1 MKHWRLALRLLWRD
15 SRSGELSLLA
25 IALLIAV
32 NASTTIS
39 LFADRLQRTMTLQAA
54 EFMGGDLVLTSPTA
68 IGPAWLQQ
76 AEQRGLA
83 RAETVEFG
91 SVLLEHKQMLLAAAK
106 AVSSAYPLRGVLKTR
121 VGEEAEDQV
130 KQGPEPGEAWVE
142 PRVLSALSLKIG
154 DSLTLGEQ
162 PLKIARILVYESD
175 KGSDFYSFSPRVM
188 FNQADLAAT
197 GVVQPGSRVQY
208 SYQFIGDEPA
218 LAQFKDWLK
227 PQLTPSQRML
237 DIHQDRP
244 ELGSALRRA
253 ERYLGLS
260 SVVVI
265 LIAGVAIAMAT
276 GRYSER
282 HFDAAALLRCFGSS
296 QAEILRL
303 YSLQFICLGLLVS
316 GLGCGLGWLGQYGLF
331 VLLAGLLPGQLAL
344 PSVWAVLMGFASG
357 LLILWGFALPPLLRL
372 RKVAPLRV
380 LRRELAPLPAAAW
393 LVYGSALILVAA
405 LIWRYSND
413 AMMTAS
419 ILGVSLLVLS
429 VLAGVVYGL
438 LRALRGLL
446 PRLGLSW
453 RMALQSLTRDSR
465 ASVAQIMAF
474 SMTLAAMLLS
484 FSVRTDLIQHW
495 QQQLPEHAPNHF
507 ILNILPDLQQ
517 AFASDVQQAGIN
529 SSPFYPVVRGR
540 LVMVN
545 QQPVQKRVSKD
556 SQGDNAT
563 QRELSLTW
571 VQQIGNDTP
580 ITAGGSWPDNQA
592 GWVSVEQKL
601 AENLSIQVGDQL
613 QFTIGSAQ
621 VNATVSS
628 LRSVQWDSLKPN
640 FYMMFSPGTLDSFP
654 TTYMTSFYLAAEQKT
669 WLNSLLKKY
678 PATTVLEVDQL
689 VQQFKSLLQQVSAA
703 INYLLYF
710 ALLAGFSVLFA
721 AVYASLDT
729 RIYQGVLMRTLGASR
744 GLLRRIQWLEFSL
757 LGGVSGVLAVI
768 VAEAIRVV
776 VYQKLMQM
784 DYVPNIY
791 YWLALPLIGIVSV
804 GIAGFIGV
812 RQVLNESPMRVLRRD

>member
-1 MKHWRLALRLLWRD
+1 MKHWRLALTLLWRD
-15 SRSGELSLLA
+15 ARSGELSLLA

-32 NASTTIS
+32 SASTTIT

-54 EFMGGDLVLTSPTA
+54 EFLGGDLVLT
-68 IGPAWLQQ
+68 GPAAIDPSWLQQ
-76 AEQRGLA
+76 AEQAGLTHS
-83 RAETVEFG
+83 ETVEFG
-91 SVLLEHKQMLLAAAK
+91 SVLLENEQMLLAAAK
-106 AVSSAYPLRGVLKTR
+106 AVSAGYPLRGLLKTR
-121 VGEEAEDQV
+121 IDEQTEQTV
-130 KQGPEPGEAWVE
+130 KQGPPPGEAWVE
-142 PRVLSALSLKIG
+142 PRVLSALHLQVG
-154 DSLTLGEQ
+154 DRLTLGEQ
-162 PLKIARILVYESD
+162 ALTISRILSYESD

-188 FNQADLAAT
+188 FNQVDLAAT

-208 SYQFIGDEPA
+208 GYQFIGDELA
-218 LAQFKDWLK
+218 LGQFKDWLK
-227 PQLTPSQRML
+227 PQLNPSQRLL

-265 LIAGVAIAMAT
+265 LIAGVAIAMAA

-296 QAEILRL
+296 QGDILRL
-303 YSLQFICLGLLVS
+303 YSLQFVWLGLLIS

-331 VLLAGLLPGQLAL
+331 ALLAELLPKQLAL
-344 PSVWAVLMGFASG
+344 PSLWAVMLGFVSG

-372 RKVAPLRV
+372 RQVAPLRV
-380 LRRELAPLPAAAW
+380 LRRDLAPLPASAW
-393 LVYGSALILVAA
+393 LVYGLALLLVSG

-413 AMMTAS
+413 ATMTAS
-419 ILGVSLLVLS
+419 ILGVSLLALS
-429 VLAGVVYGL
+429 LLALLVYGL
-438 LRALRGLL
+438 LRALQSRLSRFGLN
-446 PRLGLSW
+446 W
-453 RMALQSLTRDSR
+453 RMALQSLTRNHR

-484 FSVRTDLIQHW
+484 FTVRTDLIQHW
-495 QQQLPEHAPNHF
+495 QQQLPEQAPNHF
-507 ILNILPDLQQ
+507 ILNILPDLQT
-517 AFASDVQQAGIN
+517 AFANDVQQAGIA

-545 QQPVQKRVSKD
+545 QQAVQKRVSKD

-571 VQQIGNDTP
+571 VERIPADNP
-580 ITAGGSWPDNQA
+580 ITDGAAWPDGQA

-601 AENLSIQVGDQL
+601 AQNLGIKVGDRL

-640 FYMMFSPGTLDSFP
+640 FYMMFSPGTLNNFP
-654 TTYMTSFYLAAEQKT
+654 TTYMTSFYLTAEQKS
-669 WLNSLLKKY
+669 WLNGLVKKY

-721 AVYASLDT
+721 AVYASLDS
-729 RIYQGVLMRTLGASR
+729 RIYQGAIMRTLGASR
-744 GLLRRIQWLEFSL
+744 GLLRRIQWLEFGV
-757 LGGVSGVLAVI
+757 LGGISGGLAVI
-768 VAEAIRVV
+768 VAETLRWTIYEKV
-776 VYQKLMQM
+776 MQM
-784 DYVPNIY
+784 DYAANPY
-791 YWLALPLIGIVSV
+791 YWLSLPLIGIVSV
-804 GIAGFIGV
+804 GAAGFWGV
-812 RQVLNESPMRVLRRD
+812 RSVRNQSPMRVLRRD